1 MPFRL
6 ETMCIRRMVPATML
20 RPNSGVSWDFHH
32 RRTKLFI
39 SHVWSPPKNILCP
52 VTFFWNQNPHVVGPL
67 HRWQPIPFLCQ
78 NICHLYSLLAPIRT
92 IVNSILQGW
101 TTRMT
106 MFFVIAV
113 AEIRLTN
120 ALSSQK
126 MTLYPV
132 SFHRASIPTET
143 NLPHELKED
152 YILMATW
159 FCVRTIK
166 SHSKKKFGRRI

>member
-1 MPFRL
+1 MSFRL
-6 ETMCIRRMVPATML
+6 KTMRIRRIVPATML
-20 RPNSGVSWDFHH
+20 RPNSGVSWDFHY
-32 RRTKLFI
+32 RRTKFFI

-52 VTFFWNQNPHVVGPL
+52 VTFFGTK
-67 HRWQPIPFLCQ
+67 IPMLSAPFIDGSPYLFYAK

-143 NLPHELKED
+143 NLPHDLKED

-159 FCVRTIK
+159 FCVKTIK

>member
-6 ETMCIRRMVPATML
+6 ETMNIHRMVPATML
-20 RPNSGVSWDFHH
+20 RRNSGVSWDFHL
-32 RRTKLFI
+32 RCTKFFI
-39 SHVWSPPKNILCP
+39 SHVWSPPKNISWP
-52 VTFFWNQNPHVVGPL
+52 VTFFGTKIPMLLAPL
-67 HRWQPIPFLCQ
+67 IDGSPYLFYAK

-92 IVNSILQGW
+92 IVNSILSGW
-101 TTRMT
+101 TTRIPI
-106 MFFVIAV
+106 FFAIAV
-113 AEIRLTN
+113 AEIHLTN

-143 NLPHELKED
+143 NLPHDLKED

-159 FCVRTIK
+159 FCVKTIK

>member
-6 ETMCIRRMVPATML
+6 ETMCIQIQEYHETSTTAARSSSFLMYEVPLRIFYVQLLFFGTKIPML
-20 RPNSGVSWDFHH
+20 SASFIDGSPY
-32 RRTKLFI
+32 LFYA
-39 SHVWSPPKNILCP
+39 K
-52 VTFFWNQNPHVVGPL
+52 
-67 HRWQPIPFLCQ
+67 

-143 NLPHELKED
+143 NLLYELKENYPNGND
-152 YILMATW
+152 FA
-159 FCVRTIK
+159 
-166 SHSKKKFGRRI
+166 

>member
-6 ETMCIRRMVPATML
+6 QTMCNAGWCQRRCCAQTQECHETSTTAARSSSFLMYEVPLRIFYVRLLFFGTKIPML
-20 RPNSGVSWDFHH
+20 SAPLIDGSPYLFHF
-32 RRTKLFI
+32 K
-39 SHVWSPPKNILCP
+39 
-52 VTFFWNQNPHVVGPL
+52 
-67 HRWQPIPFLCQ
+67 

-143 NLPHELKED
+143 NLPHDLKED
-152 YILMATW
+152 YILMAT
-159 FCVRTIK
+159 
-166 SHSKKKFGRRI
+166 